1 MIPLIEAEVV
11 AKRRWLDREGFLE
24 LLALAQAAPGVIA
37 MNIAVFVGYQ
47 IRKNKGVAVTTLGAV
62 LPSFIIIYVIA
73 RFLHDFLKYKKARW
87 ALDGVKPVIVGLLFA
102 VVLKLVNNN
111 ILGGAYDF
119 NNIDYIGLAIM
130 VLMFS
135 LKAIYKKISPVFLII
150 ISALLG
156 LVLYQFF

>member
-1 MIPLIEAEVV
+1 
-11 AKRRWLDREGFLE
+11 
-24 LLALAQAAPGVIA
+24 
-37 MNIAVFVGYQ
+37 
-47 IRKNKGVAVTTLGAV
+47 
-62 LPSFIIIYVIA
+62 
-73 RFLHDFLKYKKARW
+73 
-87 ALDGVKPVIVGLLFA
+87 LLFA